1 MSSLERKKI
10 LLGVTGGIAAYKSAV
25 LLRALQQQGAE
36 VRVVMTRSAQAF
48 VTPLTFQALSGHQV
62 YTELLDPA
70 QEASMDHIS
79 LARWADLILVAPA
92 TANSLSRLALG
103 LADDLLSTLCLA
115 TTAPIAL
122 APAMNRAMWLNLA
135 TQANVEMLS
144 QRGVMLWGPDEGDQA
159 CGESGPGRMLDPEFL
174 CQRVTAF
181 FAPGPLR
188 GVRVLMTAGGTREAI
203 DPVRFIGNRSS
214 GKMGYALAEAIGRL
228 GASVSL
234 VSGPVALTTPAGVNR
249 IGVESAQEMQDAVM
263 ARVAECDIFVGV
275 AAVADYRPKR
285 FAEQKIKKQ
294 AETLRIELVRN
305 PDILAEVAA
314 LENPPFTVGFA
325 AETERMEEFAEK
337 KRVAKGIDLI
347 AANQVASERGGFERD
362 ENALTLLWQ
371 SGREVLPLMNKTK
384 LASCF
389 AELIARQYHAKQVGA
404 GSKNGR

>member
-10 LLGVTGGIAAYKSAV
+10 LLGVTGGIAAYKSAL
-25 LLRALQQQGAE
+25 LLRMLRQQGAE

-48 VTPLTFQALSGHQV
+48 VAPLTFQALSGHQV

-70 QEASMDHIS
+70 QEAAMDHIS

-92 TANSLSRLALG
+92 TANSLSRLAQG

-122 APAMNRAMWLNLA
+122 APAMNQAMWLNAA
-135 TQANVEMLS
+135 TQANVALLL
-144 QRGVMLWGPDEGDQA
+144 QRGALIWGPDEGDQA
-159 CGESGPGRMLDPEFL
+159 CGETGPGRMLEPVAL
-174 CQRVTAF
+174 CEQVESF

-214 GKMGYALAEAIGRL
+214 GKMGYALAGAMRGL

-234 VSGPVALTTPAGVNR
+234 VSGPVVLSPPAAVNM
-249 IGVESAQEMQDAVM
+249 IDVESALEMRDAVM
-263 ARVAECDIFVGV
+263 ARVADCDIFIAV
-275 AAVADYRPKR
+275 AAVADYRPKQV
-285 FAEQKIKKQ
+285 AEQKIKKQ
-294 AETLRIELVRN
+294 AQGLEIELVRN

-314 LENPPFTVGFA
+314 LESPPFTVGFA
-325 AETERMEEFAEK
+325 AETERVEEFAEK
-337 KRVAKGIDLI
+337 KRVAKGVDLI
-347 AANQVASERGGFERD
+347 AANRVASGMGGFEGD

-371 SGREVLPLMNKTK
+371 AGKEVLPLMSKTA
-384 LASCF
+384 LARRVAASITRHY
-389 AELIARQYHAKQVGA
+389 LAKQGDA
-404 GSKNGR
+404 GLDSHG